1 MKYLIATLVVAV
13 TFAGN
18 VQAAEKKTLEL
29 SPNQANIIANG
40 LMLLG
45 GHDVLVKD
53 ARGQD
58 TTAHI
63 PFKMDPQLTLT
74 LGHDL
79 SVLRAFLIE
88 ANNAAKGSPDQ
99 KDAINSTLLP
109 IELLTFDSKD
119 LKLGPD
125 NPYTPETLSYIEP
138 LFADYIAPTP
148 SLPASKDKVSK

>member
-1 MKYLIATLVVAV
+1 MKKYLMPTLLAV
-13 TFAGN
+13 TLAGN
-18 VQAAEKKTLEL
+18 AQAAEKRTLEL

-40 LMLLG
+40 LMLLS

-58 TTAHI
+58 TTAHV

-79 SVLRAFLIE
+79 SVLRAYLIE
-88 ANNAAKGSPDQ
+88 ASNATKGSPDQ
-99 KDAINSTLLP
+99 KDAINATPLP
-109 IELLTFDSKD
+109 VEILTFDSKD

-125 NPYTPETLSYIEP
+125 NPYTPEALSYVEP
-138 LFADYIAPTP
+138 LFVDYVEPPSVLPT
-148 SLPASKDKVSK
+148 AKK